1 VVDAPGDAD
10 DCELGEGFSQCRKGA
25 QRDSYLGEVAG
36 RGELADALVV
46 VAKASGGEGFLQV
59 QKGSTKRQVLRWA
72 AAGKRGSRGSG
83 GLRYLGGV
91 EGYSCIWQ

>member
-1 VVDAPGDAD
+1 MADAPGEAD
-10 DCELGEGFSQCRKGA
+10 DCELGEGFSQKCRRGA

-59 QKGSTKRQVLRWA
+59 QEGSTRRQVLRW
-72 AAGKRGSRGSG
+72 GSS
-83 GLRYLGGV
+83 
-91 EGYSCIWQ
+91 WQVR